1 MSRASGNRV
10 LSFGPAALL
19 IAAVA
24 PALPA
29 AQSAP
34 AKEPPLPR
42 ILKQDPSLNNL
53 VDPPGYATAKLG
65 TLGAVLKA
73 GKGDR
78 DMILIP
84 GAGFGGTVFKELM
97 DRLADDYRMYA
108 VTLPGFGGTPA
119 PPAPDEKTS
128 FGAQT
133 WTNSALEAIEKLI
146 ADEKLHDVV
155 VVGHWITG
163 TQIAVRLA
171 NRHPE
176 TVKAVALIA
185 GTARIVS
192 TNEKLKELMSTPEKR
207 AKTVDTYS
215 APMWFKTVTRET
227 WDDNSFIPGDYAV
240 HPVRAQRLWREAA
253 SPLLHVWV
261 RYLCEFNAQ
270 DLASEVEK
278 LRVRTLLL
286 KPGFE
291 DLIHPDSSAMDAY
304 CNKSW
309 DGLVEKSPMMTVKTI
324 AKSRVCMWFDQ
335 PAEVQKAITE
345 FVKQA
350 G

>member
-1 MSRASGNRV
+1 MESLFA
-10 LSFGPAALL
+10 
-19 IAAVA
+19 AAVA
-24 PALPA
+24 AAVVVATLPPLA
-29 AQSAP
+29 RAQD
-34 AKEPPLPR
+34 PPLPR
-42 ILKQDPSLNNL
+42 ILVQDPALNNL
-53 VDPPGYATAKLG
+53 VDPPGYKPAKLG
-65 TLGAVLKA
+65 TLGGVLKA

-84 GAGFGGTVFKELM
+84 GAGFGGPVFKELM

-119 PPAPDEKTS
+119 PPTPDEKTS
-128 FGAQT
+128 FGAQP
-133 WTNSALEAIEKLI
+133 WTNSALEAIERLI
-146 ADEKLHDVV
+146 VDEKLHDVV
-155 VVGHWITG
+155 LVGHWMTG

-171 NRHPE
+171 NRHPD
-176 TVKAVALIA
+176 TVKAVVLIA

-192 TNEKLKELMSTPEKR
+192 TNEQLKELMSTPEKR
-207 AKTVDTYS
+207 VKTVDTFS
-215 APMWFKTVTRET
+215 APKWFKTVTRET
-227 WDDNSFIPGDYAV
+227 WDDNNFIPGDYAV
-240 HPVRAQRLWREAA
+240 HPVRALRLWREAA

-270 DLASEVEK
+270 DLAPEVEK
-278 LRVRTLLL
+278 LKVRTLLL

-309 DGLVEKSPMMTVKTI
+309 EGLVEKNPKMTVKTI
-324 AKSRVCMWFDQ
+324 AKGRICMWFDQ
-335 PAEVQKAITE
+335 PAEVQKAIAG
-345 FVKQA
+345 FVKEA